1 MMREA
6 YFQRNDFL
14 ASGGA
19 LKVQENP
26 NAAAIADELD
36 SIDSE

>member
-14 ASGGA
+14 SSGGA
-19 LKVQENP
+19 LKATENP
-26 NAAAIADELD
+26 KCSSD
-36 SIDSE
+36 

>member
-14 ASGGA
+14 SSGGV
-19 LKVQENP
+19 LKATENP
-26 NAAAIADELD
+26 NAAVIEGDLD
-36 SIDSE
+36 SID